1 MVASIK
7 IPKSILISLFAT
19 GFCGLL
25 ATIVVGTG
33 EFLVHFSDG
42 KLIAG
47 ESFSYFRFISGSN
60 LRIGHWLMI
69 AGLPLYFIGYGH
81 LFLALQK
88 GNRKLALVVLFLGI
102 WAFGVGGIWAG
113 SRGFLGSLIHLFPNG
128 ENPELFGQV
137 IENYQFYL
145 ENLVNILRVLI
156 LLLSTVFVFTI
167 LKYKTFYPKW
177 MAIFNPFLIL
187 AGIFVINFFVPEAGK
202 YLVPT
207 AMNAA
212 HLVMFS
218 ASLIVLKFFSPEE
231 YND

>member
-1 MVASIK
+1 MDVSIK
-7 IPKSILISLFAT
+7 FPKLYLKYLFLT
-19 GFCGLL
+19 GLGGLL
-25 ATIVVGTG
+25 ASLLVGTG

-47 ESFSYFRFISGSN
+47 ESFSYFRFVSESN
-60 LRIGHWLMI
+60 LQIGHWLMI

-88 GNRKLALVVLFLGI
+88 GSRKFALAVFFLGT

-128 ENPELFGQV
+128 ENPELFRQV

-156 LLLSTVFVFTI
+156 LVLSGCFVFVI

-187 AGIFVINFFVPEAGK
+187 AGIFAIYFVVPVIGK
-202 YLVPT
+202 FIVPT
-207 AMNAA
+207 AMNAT
-212 HLVMFS
+212 HFVMFS
-218 ASLIVLKFFSPEE
+218 ASLVALKLNLSEKN
-231 YND
+231 ND

>member
-1 MVASIK
+1 MKFLINY
-7 IPKSILISLFAT
+7 PQPFRRILFLT
-19 GFCGLL
+19 GFAGLL
-25 ATIVVGTG
+25 ASIVVGTG

-42 KLIAG
+42 KLIENEA
-47 ESFSYFRFISGSN
+47 FSYFRFVSGSN
-60 LRIGHWLMI
+60 LGIGHWLI
-69 AGLPLYFIGYGH
+69 VAGLPFYFIGYAH

-88 GNRKLALVVLFLGI
+88 GSRKLAFAVLFLGI

-128 ENPELFGQV
+128 ENPESFRQV

-156 LLLSTVFVFTI
+156 LVLSGCFVFAI

-187 AGIFVINFFVPEAGK
+187 LSIFAIYFFVPGIGK
-202 YLVPT
+202 FLVPT

-218 ASLIVLKFFSPEE
+218 ASVIALNFNLQEE
-231 YND
+231 NND